1 MENYLCVFQARELM
15 QAEMISEPE
24 QMAANEFGELC
35 DSLDQ
40 QLTFVPASQGSCRFA
55 RTGILSKKERCEAL
69 EHQLEVL
76 YCIVLVFI
84 N

>member
-1 MENYLCVFQARELM
+1 M

-40 QLTFVPASQGSCRFA
+40 QLTFVPASQGSGRFA
-55 RTGILSKKERCEAL
+55 RTGILSKKERCEAF

-76 YCIVLVFI
+76 SLYCINYLC
-84 N
+84 